1 MKSSAHGKSSSRRE
15 SRLWFAIF
23 GPAAAW
29 IATQQLGFVLSPL
42 LCAQGGHWILYL
54 LTASALAASAAGA
67 LAAWRTWRAIRGGA
81 SAAGEV
87 GERRRFMAI
96 AGFLLAVYFS
106 LAIVALAI
114 PQIVHRP
121 CD

>member
-1 MKSSAHGKSSSRRE
+1 VRRRALDSLSPDRFGSRR
-15 SRLWFAIF
+15 A
-23 GPAAAW
+23 
-29 IATQQLGFVLSPL
+29 
-42 LCAQGGHWILYL
+42 
-54 LTASALAASAAGA
+54 AAGA